1 MRWYGIRGKRNGSI
15 RCNTRK
21 RTLQAFGRG
30 EFYFMNTEQ
39 VYRDL
44 SGLVRDENCIV
55 KDALMKNYTT
65 FRIGGPA
72 DLLIQPSSEEELIRI
87 AAYLRQ
93 KDISAVVLGNGS
105 NVLVKDGGIRGVV
118 IKIGK
123 NMGNI
128 RTEGEE
134 LTAEAGALLSA
145 AALAAADGGL
155 TGMEFAAGIPGSV
168 GGAVFMNAGA
178 YGGEMSQIIVSCRA
192 LMPDGALREFSK
204 EELKLGYRTSVFS
217 QNGGIVTSC
226 RMKLQ
231 AGDRETI
238 YGYMRE
244 LAGRRTEKQ
253 PLNLPSAGSTFKRPE
268 GYFAGKLIQ
277 DSGCRGLR
285 VGGARISQKHAGFV
299 VNEADASAE
308 DVIRLIRL
316 VQMRVRDCFGVDLE
330 PEVRI
335 IGEN

>member
-1 MRWYGIRGKRNGSI
+1 
-15 RCNTRK
+15 
-21 RTLQAFGRG
+21 
-30 EFYFMNTEQ
+30 MNTEQ

-55 KDALMKNYTT
+55 RDALMKNYTT

-145 AALAAADGGL
+145 GVWAAADGGL

>member
-1 MRWYGIRGKRNGSI
+1 
-15 RCNTRK
+15 
-21 RTLQAFGRG
+21 
-30 EFYFMNTEQ
+30 MNTEQ

-55 KDALMKNYTT
+55 RDALMKNYTT

-134 LTAEAGALLSA
+134 LTAEAGALLSGGGW
-145 AALAAADGGL
+145 AAADGGL

>member
-1 MRWYGIRGKRNGSI
+1 
-15 RCNTRK
+15 
-21 RTLQAFGRG
+21 
-30 EFYFMNTEQ
+30 MNTEQ

-55 KDALMKNYTT
+55 RDALMKNYTT

-134 LTAEAGALLSA
+134 LTAEAGALLSG
-145 AALAAADGGL
+145 AALGAADGGL